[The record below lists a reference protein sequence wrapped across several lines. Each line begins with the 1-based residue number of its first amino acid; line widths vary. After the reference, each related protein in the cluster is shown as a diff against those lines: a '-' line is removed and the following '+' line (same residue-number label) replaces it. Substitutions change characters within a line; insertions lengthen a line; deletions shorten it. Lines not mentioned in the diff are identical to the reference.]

1 MCGIVGF
8 VTQNAASGVTESI
21 LSTMRDCMAH
31 RGPDDV
37 GLEVFEVGDVV
48 VGFGHR
54 RLSIID
60 ISPLGRQPM
69 STADGSVTIVFNGEI
84 FNYRELRA
92 ELPETT
98 RSQFRSQTDTEV
110 ILNGVREW
118 GLDGC
123 LRRLRGMYAFAI
135 FDKRD
140 QSMTLVRDPLGVKPL
155 YYMQQQGALFFA
167 SEIKALLALPGIK
180 PVINNQSMYHY
191 LTFANA
197 PAPDTFFE
205 GISKLEAGT
214 YLRLDCHGRTHQRRY
229 WDPTA
234 FKPNSVAQPEHE
246 YVDELRRLLR
256 QSVRRRMV
264 SDVPF
269 GAFLSGGVDSS
280 LNVAL
285 MAELLDRPVETFSI
299 GIKDDSS
306 NEFDYARQ
314 VADHFKTNHHEAMID
329 DHDFISFL
337 PEMAY
342 LQDEPVAD
350 PVCVPIYYISKL
362 ARESGTPVIQVG
374 EGSDEI
380 FAGYQTYHLIEG
392 WNRRY
397 YEPYLRMPH
406 SVRILAHALSR
417 YFVSA
422 EKQDAF
428 RRAAHGE
435 PLFLGNAIAFWDCEK
450 AALMKSSFLAPCTS
464 GAYIRDLETSLGIQ
478 DPLLRVIQI
487 ELRNRLPEL
496 LLMRVD
502 KMSMANSIE
511 TRVPFLD
518 EDVVSFALSIPS
530 SLKYKNGQPKYVLK
544 QAARGIIPDSI
555 IDRKKWGFCG
565 SATSMLDTRLAEYSR
580 SRILDSQLIS
590 ERFNRRAVEDLFISY
605 RSQRRFNSF
614 KIWNLLNLVL
624 WHECWFRPSSP
635 KSVLPRWS
643 VQQTKQSIAL

>member
-8 VTQNAASGVTESI
+8 MAQDAESALTERTLTI
-21 LSTMRDCMAH
+21 MRDQMIH
-31 RGPDDV
+31 RGPDDGGV
-37 GLEVFEVGDVV
+37 YVRREGASTIGL
-48 VGFGHR
+48 GHR

-60 ISPLGRQPM
+60 LSPLGHQPM
-69 STADGSVTIVFNGEI
+69 STADGSLWIVFNGEI

-92 ELPETT
+92 ELPA
-98 RSQFRSQTDTEV
+98 RIQAQFRSQTDTEV
-110 ILNGVREW
+110 ILYAIREW

-123 LRRLRGMYAFAI
+123 LQRLRGMYAFAVYDSTSEI
-135 FDKRD
+135 L
-140 QSMTLVRDPLGVKPL
+140 TLVRDPLGVKPL
-155 YYMQQQGALFFA
+155 YYTHDRGRVTFA
-167 SEIKALLALPGIK
+167 SEIKALAAMPGFK
-180 PVINNQSMYHY
+180 PVINDQALYHY

-197 PAPDTFFE
+197 PAPQTFFE
-205 GISKLEAGT
+205 GILKLEAGT
-214 YLRLDCHGRTHQRRY
+214 YLTCDKKGSMRQHRY
-229 WDPTA
+229 WNPST
-234 FKPNSVAQPEHE
+234 FQPGSASLTEQD

-269 GAFLSGGVDSS
+269 GVFLSGGVDSS

-299 GIKDDSS
+299 GIKDDPS

-314 VADHFKTNHHEAMID
+314 VAEHFHTNHHEAVISD
-329 DHDFISFL
+329 EDFIRFL
-337 PEMAY
+337 PQMAY

-380 FAGYQTYHLIEG
+380 FAGYQTYHLFDD

-397 YEPYLRMPH
+397 YEPYLQAPEF
-406 SVRILAHALSR
+406 VRRAVYSLGTHVCS
-417 YFVSA
+417 S
-422 EKQDAF
+422 EKQDAL
-428 RRAAHGE
+428 RRAMLGD
-435 PLFLGNAIAFWDCEK
+435 PLFLGNAIAFWDNEK
-450 AALMKSSFLAPCTS
+450 AGLLHQAFLPRHTSSE
-464 GAYIRDLETSLGIQ
+464 YIRNLGGSLGI
-478 DPLLRVIQI
+478 DDSLLKIIHV
-487 ELRNRLPEL
+487 ELKNRLPEL

-518 EDVVSFALSIPS
+518 EDVVSFALTIPS
-530 SLKYKNGQPKYVLK
+530 ALKYKQNQPKYILR

-565 SATSMLDTRLAEYSR
+565 SATNMLSTRLTDYAR
-580 SRILDSQLIS
+580 SRILDSPLMH
-590 ERFNRRAVEDLFISY
+590 ERFDRNAIEVIFIAL
-605 RSQRRFNSF
+605 RQQKRFNSF

-624 WHECWFRPSSP
+624 WYERWFASTR
-635 KSVLPRWS
+635 
-643 VQQTKQSIAL
+643 